1 MQLQGVLLPDF
12 WKFTKL
18 VKTIIEDRNSEFYEA
33 AAILESTNVVRGHYL
48 LTHFWTDKVTLTVE
62 SGAFS

>member
-1 MQLQGVLLPDF
+1 MRFKDSFRALRNILTLALEMQNTFTHTLP
-12 WKFTKL
+12 
-18 VKTIIEDRNSEFYEA
+18 
-33 AAILESTNVVRGHYL
+33 VRGHYL

>member
-1 MQLQGVLLPDF
+1 MG
-12 WKFTKL
+12 
-18 VKTIIEDRNSEFYEA
+18 II
-33 AAILESTNVVRGHYL
+33 VRGHYL